1 MTGIGAGAGTGEDI
15 CRLARI
21 SGRVQMV
28 WYRAWTVQEAEKR
41 GLSGWVRNR
50 RDGTVEALFR
60 GHPSTVEAM
69 LAACRDGPPRARVTG
84 IVTAPAEAPAAP
96 GFRQLPT
103 E

>member
-1 MTGIGAGAGTGEDI
+1 MSSEDI

-28 WYRAWTVQEAEKR
+28 WYRAWTVGEAEKR

-50 RDGTVEALFR
+50 KDGSVEALFS
-60 GHPSTVEAM
+60 GPAGAVEAM
-69 LAACRDGPPRARVTG
+69 IGACREGPPQAEVTD
-84 IVTAPAEAPAAP
+84 IAVQPAKAPDTP
-96 GFRQLPT
+96 GFHQLAS

>member
-1 MTGIGAGAGTGEDI
+1 MTGTGAGEDV

-50 RDGTVEALFR
+50 KDGSVEALFC
-60 GHPSTVEAM
+60 GAADTVDAM
-69 LAACRDGPPRARVTG
+69 LAACRDGPPQARVSD
-84 IVTAPAEAPAAP
+84 IVTAPAEAPRAP
-96 GFRQLPT
+96 GFLQLPT
-103 E
+103 A

>member
-1 MTGIGAGAGTGEDI
+1 MSGKNI

-28 WYRAWTVQEAEKR
+28 WYRAWTVAEAEKR

-50 RDGTVEALFR
+50 KDGSVEALFS
-60 GHPSTVEAM
+60 GAADAVEAM
-69 LAACRDGPPRARVTG
+69 LLACRDGPPKAQVTN
-84 IVTAPAEAPAAP
+84 IAVQPADAPVAP
-96 GFRQLPT
+96 GFQQLAS